1 MIFFTSNQVKN
12 SNAMEKRGL
21 KLAVKWLQQ
30 HHLQIGIIITDRHLQ
45 IQKWIRENLPQTT
58 HYYDVWQVAKGKLVA
73 RKEQLVLKNQ
83 QIHVCIV
90 VLQLFTS
97 SFIFIQA

>member
-1 MIFFTSNQVKN
+1 
-12 SNAMEKRGL
+12 MEKRGL
-21 KLAVKWLQQ
+21 ELAVRWFQE

-58 HYYDVWQVAKGKLVA
+58 HYYDVWHVAKGKLVA

-90 VLQLFTS
+90 VLHLSLHHLFLFRLKKEDTGS
-97 SFIFIQA
+97 IKA

>member
-1 MIFFTSNQVKN
+1 MKN

-21 KLAVKWLQQ
+21 ELAVRWLQEN
-30 HHLQIGIIITDRHLQ
+30 HLQIGIIITDRHLQ

-58 HYYDVWQVAKGKLVA
+58 HYYDVWHVAKGKLVA